1 MDNLHLD
8 LYFSADNQDA
18 VKAYHFLQKL
28 GRKRTSFIISLV
40 NSFVDNQIGLD
51 ADSLTKEQVLA
62 AATLYVFG
70 SNKKTNKTN
79 TEEIIHGEQKSS
91 RKTKN
96 CTKERGKKPTANN
109 AVPEEIPHAPAPT
122 LEIHNEEKDTI
133 NSGQEESEELDMDL
147 LNGLS
152 LFYN

>member
-8 LYFSADNQDA
+8 LYFSVDNPDA

-40 NSFVDNQIGLD
+40 NAFIDNQIGLD

-70 SNKKTNKTN
+70 NNKKTYNTD
-79 TEEIIHGEQKSS
+79 TEEIIHGEQKSFKKG
-91 RKTKN
+91 KTIPK
-96 CTKERGKKPTANN
+96 KEGKKLTTNN
-109 AVPEEIPHAPAPT
+109 ADPEKIQHMPT
-122 LEIHNEEKDTI
+122 PVTKISNDEKNTM
-133 NSGQEESEELDMDL
+133 NSVQTESEEFDMDL
-147 LNGLS
+147 LDGLS